1 MHFKWK
7 YEPPTLAEEQA
18 GEELSE
24 KLNMSAVLGRVLI
37 RRGITTESAAKRFF
51 RPQLNDILNP
61 FLMWLWIGLM
71 MLWDARSA
79 S

>member
-51 RPQLNDILNP
+51 RPQRYSQP
-61 FLMWLWIGLM
+61 FLDERYGCGCG
-71 MLWDARSA
+71 
-79 S
+79 